1 MHTYYQITD
10 MLSYCR
16 FIIKMFGIKFFP
28 FLFNAMQ
35 LVVKLDKI
43 YKNDILTLLLYNYNL
58 VRNTEK
64 VQKFKKIGNQ
74 KNVMCHCLYIVY
86 INLIYMFCSKS
97 INIEHSLHYPDYTIS
112 SFERLLKEIKFF
124 FRYIQSVK

>member
-64 VQKFKKIGNQ
+64 VQKFR
-74 KNVMCHCLYIVY
+74 KNWKSEKRNVSLFIYCLYKL
-86 INLIYMFCSKS
+86 NIYVLF
-97 INIEHSLHYPDYTIS
+97 
-112 SFERLLKEIKFF
+112 
-124 FRYIQSVK
+124 